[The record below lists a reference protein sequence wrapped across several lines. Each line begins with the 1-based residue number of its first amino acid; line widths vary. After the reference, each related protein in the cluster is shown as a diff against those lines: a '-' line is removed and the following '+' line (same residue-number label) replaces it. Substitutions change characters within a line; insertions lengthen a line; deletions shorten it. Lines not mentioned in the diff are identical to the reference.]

1 MWRNL
6 EDGTKYQ
13 RDEKSGKKVRK
24 LRVWCRKFNIQ
35 LSGILGREKRENG
48 KGKITDE
55 LINEK
60 ISELKDHICLE
71 WKNLVCTQDNEW
83 RPSPRQLIIKSG
95 NTGDRR
101 SQNFYK
107 EK

>member
-13 RDEKSGKKVRK
+13 RDEKSGEKVRK
-24 LRVWCRKFNIQ
+24 LRVWSRKFNIQ
-35 LSGILGREKRENG
+35 LSGILGREKRKNG

-60 ISELKDHICLE
+60 ISELKDHMSGV
-71 WKNLVCTQDNEW
+71 KKSSVY
-83 RPSPRQLIIKSG
+83 PRQWMKTQPKTI
-95 NTGDRR
+95 D
-101 SQNFYK
+101 Y
-107 EK
+107 